1 MDNIRFQSVCFQP
14 FFQVICNSDRIFRGE
29 TNGKAVFVQPEN
41 RAQGGGFFKVQCQ
54 FPSEIGKNGAVL
66 PVQGSRFC
74 LSAVAV
80 IVEFVQYPFPFFDER
95 VFNGMDRAPFRSRD
109 PKSGFV
115 DDESD
120 RAPAGTVQEVGNA
133 CSVQIDGSW

>member
-1 MDNIRFQSVCFQP
+1 MARLFS
-14 FFQVICNSDRIFRGE
+14 SSLK
-29 TNGKAVFVQPEN
+29 T

-109 PKSGFV
+109 P
-115 DDESD
+115 
-120 RAPAGTVQEVGNA
+120 EVR
-133 CSVQIDGSW
+133 IRR